1 MADRI
6 VGAVRDA
13 GSGAEEVD
21 PAIKAFNEV
30 AQPMARGYSLLVGG
44 DGSKRQEGWLRRI
57 HTSVA
62 GLRKEEGL
70 FNKVA
75 SKRLKAIEEKP
86 VAEAGGNGGLFAS
99 LLMALRGIGPAI
111 MAAMAGL
118 IGKLGGGLGGLAKGA
133 GGLLKGGLKRVPL
146 LGSLLSIF
154 GAASDISGS
163 EGDESL
169 SRREK
174 DQRAGKAV
182 GGAAGS
188 IGGMMAGAA
197 AGAFLGPVGAI
208 IGGAVGAFLGD
219 QAGQII
225 GDKVGG
231 WANDLRAADI
241 PGKIGAAW
249 DATTGFVASAW
260 GTALEGM
267 GKSWN
272 AVTAVFSAVG
282 DGIGKA
288 WGSFVDTARSGWDS
302 FAGMFTSVIDAL
314 KRIPVIGPEIE
325 AAQAALK
332 KAADAAGGVVTGAK
346 EMAGAAA
353 TAVKEKAVELGTKA
367 AEGVKSGV
375 EYLGNNT
382 TVGKGIKAA
391 GQGAAAIAE
400 KAPAAAERAYNV
412 TAAAAGSALEAIMPK
427 GYRHKALFDG
437 IKGGDS
443 LTKYGSYTDEEAA
456 LVRELKTSGANTSAN
471 VKGGM
476 SLEVQDK
483 ISAQAKRAGLDPVMM
498 QKIAAMESGG
508 NANAISSTGAIGI
521 YQFTGQT
528 ASGVGIKNRFDV
540 DQNIEGGMKL
550 TKQNQ
555 AMLEDAKLPV
565 TAENLYM
572 MHQLGPKAAKEVIRG
587 AASGKS
593 KEELSADTQKAM
605 NLNYG
610 AKSKTAA
617 DYIATNKKALD
628 DRYAAV
634 TKDAGGAQTG
644 DVAGAT
650 QAINGGQNGISHR
663 KELFAKYQKEGVGST
678 APEAPGAATAVAK
691 QEAAAKPSEDDITNG
706 GRLEFKDIGGG
717 DVQVTDNDTGVTELA
732 SPEQSKAFRKQ
743 RGKEYLDA
751 LAQANNPD
759 NYKPGAAPIALQAPQ
774 APVVASVQAP
784 SVPSAPSVA
793 APPEA
798 PPVAVPL
805 ASNSQ
810 RPSVTIAQAAQDAG
824 QDLRDRG
831 IAHIVTG
838 GLSGA

>member
-1 MADRI
+1 MVLKHDAQGFLAGDPVDIGVVIADLGGIKSDVRAIRKALLGAGDVRSISAAAAPGRGRNTSPPSARESGFSAAHGGAAASSSQSSAGRSGVALPAGRSGGATSTAGYASAPLRNSASRVASTTVAAAPALRDGRGRFVKSGVSAKTDGRAGALDSGFREDGALRSMADRI

-13 GSGAEEVD
+13 GSSAEEVD

-272 AVTAVFSAVG
+272 AVVHCRIGSSESH
-282 DGIGKA
+282 DGG
-288 WGSFVDTARSGWDS
+288 
-302 FAGMFTSVIDAL
+302 
-314 KRIPVIGPEIE
+314 
-325 AAQAALK
+325 
-332 KAADAAGGVVTGAK
+332 ADAAQGVHCRIGSS
-346 EMAGAAA
+346 
-353 TAVKEKAVELGTKA
+353 EKW
-367 AEGVKSGV
+367 
-375 EYLGNNT
+375 
-382 TVGKGIKAA
+382 
-391 GQGAAAIAE
+391 
-400 KAPAAAERAYNV
+400 R
-412 TAAAAGSALEAIMPK
+412 
-427 GYRHKALFDG
+427 
-437 IKGGDS
+437 
-443 LTKYGSYTDEEAA
+443 
-456 LVRELKTSGANTSAN
+456 
-471 VKGGM
+471 
-476 SLEVQDK
+476 
-483 ISAQAKRAGLDPVMM
+483 
-498 QKIAAMESGG
+498 
-508 NANAISSTGAIGI
+508 
-521 YQFTGQT
+521 
-528 ASGVGIKNRFDV
+528 
-540 DQNIEGGMKL
+540 
-550 TKQNQ
+550 
-555 AMLEDAKLPV
+555 
-565 TAENLYM
+565 
-572 MHQLGPKAAKEVIRG
+572 
-587 AASGKS
+587 
-593 KEELSADTQKAM
+593 
-605 NLNYG
+605 
-610 AKSKTAA
+610 
-617 DYIATNKKALD
+617 
-628 DRYAAV
+628 
-634 TKDAGGAQTG
+634 
-644 DVAGAT
+644 
-650 QAINGGQNGISHR
+650 
-663 KELFAKYQKEGVGST
+663 
-678 APEAPGAATAVAK
+678 APGV
-691 QEAAAKPSEDDITNG
+691 QGHWVHCRIGSSEN
-706 GRLEFKDIGGG
+706 
-717 DVQVTDNDTGVTELA
+717 
-732 SPEQSKAFRKQ
+732 
-743 RGKEYLDA
+743 
-751 LAQANNPD
+751 
-759 NYKPGAAPIALQAPQ
+759 
-774 APVVASVQAP
+774 
-784 SVPSAPSVA
+784 
-793 APPEA
+793 
-798 PPVAVPL
+798 
-805 ASNSQ
+805 
-810 RPSVTIAQAAQDAG
+810 
-824 QDLRDRG
+824 
-831 IAHIVTG
+831 
-838 GLSGA
+838 